1 MNFSRKHHKI
11 NRCFVNKNQLN
22 FRSIFLVLITMC
34 FITAGFQSL
43 NAQNKVRLKA
53 DYVKI
58 MNDKSYIDITA
69 TSKIK
74 KQNTKVSNIDIDV
87 YNVVGEEKINLGN
100 IHTNKDG
107 QGRFII
113 KNLNTVKLDSTNI
126 YNFFISFK
134 GNDSFK
140 KTSKRI
146 SFKNVDIEAKIIT
159 IHGIN
164 NITATLTDTS
174 SDIPIINEPLNVQL
188 QRLFRPLIIGKEF
201 NNTDENGAIVVPI
214 EEGLPGVDGIL
225 TFEVVLNDSDEY
237 GTVKAIV
244 NAPIGVPIVDE
255 STFDQRTMWSPPTK
269 TPIFLWIFPN
279 LLILGVWG
287 TIVYLII
294 NLFKISK
301 S

>member
-22 FRSIFLVLITMC
+22 FRCVFLVLITMC
-34 FITAGFQSL
+34 FITVGFQSL

-53 DYVKI
+53 NYVKI
-58 MNDKSYIDITA
+58 MNGESYIDITA

-100 IHTNKDG
+100 IQTNKDG

-146 SFKNVDIEAKIIT
+146 SFKNADIEAKIIT

-164 NITATLTDTS
+164 NITATLTGTS
-174 SDIPIINEPLNVQL
+174 SETPIINEPLNVQL

-201 NNTDENGAIVVPI
+201 YNTDDNGAIVVPI
-214 EEGLPGVDGIL
+214 EEGLSGVDGVL
-225 TFEVVLNDSDEY
+225 TFEVVLDDSDEF